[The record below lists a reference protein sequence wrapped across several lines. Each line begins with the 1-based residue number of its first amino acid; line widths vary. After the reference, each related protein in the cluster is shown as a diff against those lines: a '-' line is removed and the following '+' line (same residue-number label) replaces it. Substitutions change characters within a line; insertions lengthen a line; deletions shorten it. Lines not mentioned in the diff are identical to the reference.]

1 MRLFV
6 RHLAVLT
13 CSLIAINLTACAGPA
28 AIGQRPMR
36 TVSSADFTVAD
47 RELRSPPAFVI
58 YGDMRF
64 TSAAETVAS
73 QPGPRH
79 AILEKVAAE
88 QPDGLF
94 LTGDIPWHGG
104 ARDDYRVFR
113 EETALWGEQHIRVYP
128 VLGNHEFQQC
138 TEAECLENWWST
150 FPQLRGR
157 RWYSV
162 DLGTS
167 LRALALDSNASLLP
181 DSAQRAWLE
190 RQVEA
195 VPRSVRFLVILLHHP
210 PLEDDPPGVQV
221 RPNEQALETYLSS
234 VAQHSRARFLV
245 CAAHV
250 HNYERFEQDGVVYLV
265 SGGGGAKPSV
275 VTRTDT
281 DQYKDLEFPNFH
293 YLRFK
298 LQGSRLVGEMVRLG
312 DPDAPSPGS
321 WVVKDRFELTAAVG
335 AEPDRVSHSR
345 RQAE

>member
-1 MRLFV
+1 
-6 RHLAVLT
+6 
-13 CSLIAINLTACAGPA
+13 LIAIELTACAGPVE
-28 AIGQRPMR
+28 IGQRPMR
-36 TVSSADFTVAD
+36 KVSSADFTVAD
-47 RELRSPPAFVI
+47 REVRSPLAFVI

-64 TSAAETVAS
+64 TSTAETVAS

-79 AILEKVAAE
+79 AILDKVAAE

-94 LTGDIPWHGG
+94 LTGDVPWHGG

-113 EETALWGEQHIRVYP
+113 EETALWGEQRMRVYP

-195 VPRSVRFLVILLHHP
+195 VPRSVRFYRDRPHYEHRSYADWDYAQDRGRRTLRQDSKYHP
-210 PLEDDPPGVQV
+210 ESAKGAED
-221 RPNEQALETYLSS
+221 N
-234 VAQHSRARFLV
+234 
-245 CAAHV
+245 
-250 HNYERFEQDGVVYLV
+250 
-265 SGGGGAKPSV
+265 
-275 VTRTDT
+275 RTD
-281 DQYKDLEFPNFH
+281 
-293 YLRFK
+293 R
-298 LQGSRLVGEMVRLG
+298 
-312 DPDAPSPGS
+312 
-321 WVVKDRFELTAAVG
+321 
-335 AEPDRVSHSR
+335 
-345 RQAE
+345 